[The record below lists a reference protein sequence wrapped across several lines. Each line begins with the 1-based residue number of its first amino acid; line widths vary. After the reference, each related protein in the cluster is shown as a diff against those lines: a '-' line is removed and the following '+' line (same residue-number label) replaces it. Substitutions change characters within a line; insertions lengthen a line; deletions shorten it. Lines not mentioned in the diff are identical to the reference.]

1 MVSLSSLLVRNYT
14 MYDLVPLIKTWLEEH
29 GFSVSILANR
39 IDGVKKTGF
48 LKKENITILLE
59 DYQEYCIV
67 RCQGAT
73 EMCNQLAQYIRS
85 LPPKERKTEK
95 EVVIKEREIVVI
107 PCPYCRTLV
116 KITEQRC
123 PNCGAYIKG

>member
-1 MVSLSSLLVRNYT
+1 MISLSSLLLRNYT
-14 MYDLVPLIKTWLEEH
+14 MYDLVPLIKTWLEGC
-29 GFSVSILANR
+29 GFIVSVLANR

-48 LKKENITILLE
+48 FTAENVTIFLE
-59 DYQEYCIV
+59 DYPEYCIV
-67 RCQGAT
+67 KCEST
-73 EMCNQLAQYIRS
+73 INICNQLMQYLRS
-85 LPPKERKTEK
+85 LPPKERREEK
-95 EVVIKEREIVVI
+95 EIIIKEREVIVI